1 MNNGKYTRKRRL
13 RWRKEFVLLC
23 SIAILL
29 IGMVGGSLAYLF
41 MGTDAVT
48 NTFTAPDI
56 GVTIP
61 EDFKNGD
68 TEKKDVKVTNSCDFE
83 VYVRASYV
91 AYFVA
96 VDDDGNIIKDAN
108 GNTIVHPSTP
118 SLNININ
125 TNDWVPS
132 GNNDGYY
139 VYKTTVA
146 AGATTNNFINSA
158 SLAGTAPDGYTL
170 VIDVIGE
177 VVQANPAEAKTQV
190 WGY

>member
-61 EDFKNGD
+61 EDFENGD

-96 VDDDGNIIKDAN
+96 VDDDGN
-108 GNTIVHPSTP
+108 TIVHPSTP
-118 SLNININ
+118 SLNISIN
-125 TNDWVPS
+125 TDDWEPS
-132 GNNDGYY
+132 GKNDGYY

-158 SLAGTAPDGYTL
+158 SLDGTAPDGYTL